1 MQWLGMPKDAMKAV
15 YYREWRMNRALY
27 LVAGLLTILPSAP
40 VLWSPFTVPH
50 RFIRQLLTAFVV
62 SNAHGAGGASVTWG
76 ILLAGVLGLGVFWND
91 RRRDGLEAALEGPL
105 SRRALM
111 AGKLFMGFQIVT
123 AAQGL
128 LFLLWTVI
136 AISVGQAR
144 LIGPLAS
151 GAILTL
157 MASAC
162 VFTLTL
168 AWSAVMGS
176 PFFVAL
182 TTTLWLLVPRVVAT
196 VVVNLTYAARMT
208 MPEAAAMTAT
218 VTHIRWFSPLVNFYP
233 ANGQALLYAG
243 YFALWA
249 VAGAWAAFS
258 WWDRVPF
265 ERLQAPLCFPGL
277 WNGVYALLALVSGFV
292 FATIGRIWGLGGG
305 TEPGLYARTLALA
318 ILLWWLWR
326 WILTRVGWSRDSA

>member
-1 MQWLGMPKDAMKAV
+1 MPKGAMKAV

-27 LVAGLLTILPSAP
+27 LLVGLLTILPSAP
-40 VLWSPFTVPH
+40 VLWSPLTLPH
-50 RFIRQLLTAFVV
+50 RFIRELLTEFVV
-62 SNAHGAGGASVTWG
+62 SNAHGTGGASVTLG
-76 ILLAGVLGLGVFWND
+76 ILLAGALGLGVFWND
-91 RRRDGLEAALEGPL
+91 RRQDGLEAALEGPL

-111 AGKLFMGFQIVT
+111 AGKLFTGFQVII

-128 LFLLWTVI
+128 LFLLWMVI
-136 AISVGQAR
+136 AVSVGKGH
-144 LIGPLAS
+144 LIGSLAS

-157 MASAC
+157 MASGC

-182 TTTLWLLVPRVVAT
+182 TTTLWLLIPRVVAT
-196 VVVNLTYAARMT
+196 MVVNLTYAARRMT
-208 MPEAAAMTAT
+208 IPEAAAMNAT
-218 VTHIRWFSPLVNFYP
+218 VTHIRWFSPLTGFYP

-249 VAGAWAAFS
+249 IFGAWAAFS

-265 ERLQAPLCFPGL
+265 ERLHAPLCFPGL
-277 WNGVYALLALVSGFV
+277 WNAVYALLALVSGFV
-292 FATIGRIWGLGGG
+292 LANVARSWGFGGG
-305 TEPGLYARTLALA
+305 TAPELYACTLVLA
-318 ILLWWLWR
+318 ALLWWLWR
-326 WILTRVGWSRDSA
+326 WILIRVGWSRDSA